1 MRLHAKP
8 WQGERTKK
16 REAARRGFM
25 HNDGGALAME
35 VYNHPGDTHSA
46 EIALK
51 VSWRKPTGT
60 GLIPVQRSP
69 RAGKTANRLPV

>member
-1 MRLHAKP
+1 
-8 WQGERTKK
+8 
-16 REAARRGFM
+16 M

-51 VSWRKPTGT
+51 VSFGENQPAR
-60 GLIPVQRSP
+60 V
-69 RAGKTANRLPV
+69 